1 MRLAK
6 AKAYALEMVI
16 GVWAGR
22 ILTDPIKNL
31 HQETLKTMGESPA
44 SPAPL
49 NIMGGERTR
58 GRTFKVDRETIAEI
72 WLTECPMLI
81 DAKPLSPALPA
92 PPPGDYPITYDS
104 DGYPLLPECLD
115 RRRKPA

>member
-6 AKAYALEMVI
+6 AKAYALEMVK

-31 HQETLKTMGESPA
+31 HQETLKAMGETPA

-49 NIMGGERTR
+49 NIMGGERKR
-58 GRTFKVDRETIAEI
+58 GRTSKVDRETVAEI
-72 WLTECPMLI
+72 LLTEARC
-81 DAKPLSPALPA
+81 S
-92 PPPGDYPITYDS
+92 
-104 DGYPLLPECLD
+104 
-115 RRRKPA
+115 